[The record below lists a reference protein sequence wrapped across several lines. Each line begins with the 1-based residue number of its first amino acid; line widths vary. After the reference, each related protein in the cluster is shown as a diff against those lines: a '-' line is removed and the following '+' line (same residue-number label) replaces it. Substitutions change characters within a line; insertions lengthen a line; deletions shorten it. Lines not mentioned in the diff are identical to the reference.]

1 MLSMPPLRRRAGQH
15 LWRALCALLLMHDK
29 QTGHYKYVASDY
41 AAVQKPRNPDYYSKV
56 GAGGAYP
63 TVVGGT
69 SQYDQRAVNNGQ
81 RQQANTHVAEGI
93 TAHYHNGY
101 EQVRQWSTFVRA

>member
-1 MLSMPPLRRRAGQH
+1 MPSDPVHG
-15 LWRALCALLLMHDK
+15 K

>member
-1 MLSMPPLRRRAGQH
+1 MPPLRRRAGQH

>member
-1 MLSMPPLRRRAGQH
+1 MPSDPT
-15 LWRALCALLLMHDK
+15 HDK

-69 SQYDQRAVNNGQ
+69 SQYDQREVNNGQ
-81 RQQANTHVAEGI
+81 RKQANTHVDEGV

-101 EQVRQWSTFVRA
+101 EQVSKWST